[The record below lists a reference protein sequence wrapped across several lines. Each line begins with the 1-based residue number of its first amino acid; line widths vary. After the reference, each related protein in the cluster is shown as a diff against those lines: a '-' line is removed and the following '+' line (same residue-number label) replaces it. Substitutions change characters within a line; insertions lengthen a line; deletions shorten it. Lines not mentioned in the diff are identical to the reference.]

1 MHLVD
6 HLADHQRRLYS
17 AVLGMQQRAAA
28 AQAAASAQHAPT
40 GAAPLANRSVG
51 SGETAGPQAMEAR
64 IKVDELL
71 KSAVE
76 HRFGRQEAFSTDI
89 VRRALDELV
98 SLYRENF
105 RSPKALVAMLHE
117 YISKLK
123 EIESGPRVAS
133 WPSGGPLSSSASHF
147 TSLHHNSLGNLNN
160 AQSHLSQQP
169 QHPGANTSSLTQTQ
183 NPYQAKNIAPTFL
196 TQSLTDMPIQSSN
209 HMPAVAPASEA
220 DQLPIGSLPM
230 TFQSSAP
237 MAHKSLPVVPPAG
250 SNLHAAAARQPP
262 ASKPRNNSTLFDWMS
277 SSLPMPGMG
286 RAMHNR
292 STSWTSPPLARPFDY
307 SPRRLLSPPI
317 TKQTLDPSELERK
330 QAKAQELR
338 ESFQSLKAEK
348 LRSRSDKVQAVKER
362 KMDQSRKLKE
372 SIEEKLVKAERLR
385 ESRLK
390 SIQTKAKDENA
401 KRDEITFITALNTEN
416 KKIEVKQRHQETEAR
431 LQELEGERLRK
442 MSEVAAMQEAALE
455 RRRLQEQ
462 ERLAKLAREEE
473 RKREAEAKKDEE
485 RKQREEQRIANKTE
499 KLKRLE
505 AFKSSK
511 EAVVSQMR
519 RELDERL
526 EKGIR
531 RKDEQLQQVKEKA
544 AAANHNARAV
554 ADRVNAIRRTP
565 EKHMQTDEDGDAT
578 PDEPSSL
585 GAGPSTPR
593 TAPTG
598 AQAPSLSPP
607 RGLPD
612 NRRGAPSPHLIL
624 APTTSDASDTSPSKR
639 KAEKRRLKRVRQKVH
654 EASEMF
660 MYFPPTELGDVDKI
674 SKEFRQQT
682 ARLANMLRQRIQQQ
696 QQQQPQPQQPQQP
709 DASTE
714 FSNEIQSA
722 IDAIEIERELQALL
736 DLLTSGTS
744 QVAVCASGLLGL
756 LVEACCGVDARS
768 MSLLPQSTICL
779 GLEVAQCAAA
789 LPATVEYLLRSS
801 DLLSL
806 RMVEQLSRV
815 VPKCAV
821 LPETAMPVASRLFD
835 LLSTCLEHESAN
847 AQTAGVQEDLV
858 EAIVHLGVV
867 EKLRAVYLVVH
878 GPVLPETSL
887 ATFLR
892 QSCRFVEAVS
902 SPRLAGI
909 AGRPFYERKQ
919 LRPHANSLAS
929 VFGQSDLCGLVTM
942 LDSVL
947 LFKVGNARTA
957 AEESLP
963 IVCIEIAAAIL
974 RTLNNIC
981 ALDLCMVQSVLAAHG
996 LSTECFHLILFW
1008 IQYWD
1013 KWSPTARGA
1022 FAANAAGVS
1031 QDQERGLLL
1040 DELLR
1045 ELLVFLGNICL
1056 DNPKLAEMA
1065 RLGST
1070 QGPVMLRRLCLLPPR
1085 YFIEPTRQQALLPT
1099 LIVLTAHDDVNRLIL
1114 EEEVSEQMLALFLQR
1129 HARRADEPK
1138 AGGAHMS
1145 LAMRLPERLRD
1156 PALFSSASKQA
1167 AE

>member
-1 MHLVD
+1 
-6 HLADHQRRLYS
+6 
-17 AVLGMQQRAAA
+17 
-28 AQAAASAQHAPT
+28 
-40 GAAPLANRSVG
+40 
-51 SGETAGPQAMEAR
+51 MEAR

-123 EIESGPRVAS
+123 E
-133 WPSGGPLSSSASHF
+133 
-147 TSLHHNSLGNLNN
+147 
-160 AQSHLSQQP
+160 
-169 QHPGANTSSLTQTQ
+169 

-237 MAHKSLPVVPPAG
+237 MAHKSLPV
-250 SNLHAAAARQPP
+250 
-262 ASKPRNNSTLFDWMS
+262 
-277 SSLPMPGMG
+277 
-286 RAMHNR
+286 
-292 STSWTSPPLARPFDY
+292 
-307 SPRRLLSPPI
+307 
-317 TKQTLDPSELERK
+317 QTLDPSELERK

-674 SKEFRQQT
+674 SKE
-682 ARLANMLRQRIQQQ
+682 
-696 QQQQPQPQQPQQP
+696 
-709 DASTE
+709 
-714 FSNEIQSA
+714 
-722 IDAIEIERELQALL
+722 
-736 DLLTSGTS
+736 
-744 QVAVCASGLLGL
+744 
-756 LVEACCGVDARS
+756 
-768 MSLLPQSTICL
+768 TICL

-858 EAIVHLGVV
+858 D
-867 EKLRAVYLVVH
+867 
-878 GPVLPETSL
+878 
-887 ATFLR
+887 
-892 QSCRFVEAVS
+892 
-902 SPRLAGI
+902 I